1 MSIHQLPSSKIHS
14 TNHGSCAINF
24 MAHLHGSQEPID
36 WTPQGSNIVGKVWN
50 DTRGSFM
57 GQNDIRAIPV
67 AGMLHSHELQ
77 VLCCDCMF
85 RERQGGC
92 GKTGTLPRPFP
103 LPSMLHVHVENH
115 LRPPTGHDNKL
126 LFYDIASWW
135 HWEYHLRFPTHVPCS
150 RMQQTIRS
158 ICNDCFLGVPHRV
171 PFETPM
177 IHAIVSYNTL
187 FQLC

>member
-1 MSIHQLPSSKIHS
+1 MDIIMSFDPRARQTNVRPSQRAVCPLLD
-14 TNHGSCAINF
+14 NLAYV
-24 MAHLHGSQEPID
+24 L
-36 WTPQGSNIVGKVWN
+36 TPQGSNIVGKVWN

-57 GQNDIRAIPV
+57 GQKDIRAIPA

-85 RERQGGC
+85 GERQGGC

-126 LFYDIASWW
+126 LFCDIAS
-135 HWEYHLRFPTHVPCS
+135 
-150 RMQQTIRS
+150 
-158 ICNDCFLGVPHRV
+158 
-171 PFETPM
+171 
-177 IHAIVSYNTL
+177 
-187 FQLC
+187 